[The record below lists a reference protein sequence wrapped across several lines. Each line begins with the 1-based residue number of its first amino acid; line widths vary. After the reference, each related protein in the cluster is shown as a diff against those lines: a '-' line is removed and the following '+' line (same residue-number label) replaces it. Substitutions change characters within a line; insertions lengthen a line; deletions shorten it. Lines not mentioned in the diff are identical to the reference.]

1 MHVCTLARWRVRPG
15 GGGGAAVFYLLH
27 RGGHRSSLA
36 ARACSTRSEWPA
48 WMRARRGSRG
58 GLPPVRFFFF
68 FWVVGDLRI
77 IFVHCRFP
85 ERLIFYFY
93 FWLLADVA
101 APLAA
106 LCGGVTGVLPPCPPF
121 MWRSTKC
128 LLLFL
133 FLLLFSATPPSLLVS
148 LFVLLGV
155 PQSSPIYA
163 AANGVVT
170 MMGRY
175 RQHPHGALIISQEK
189 HTHKEKYMNVFE
201 GRFFVF
207 VSMLPSPSAHLCVSC
222 GLCLATVSP
231 TPSFSSSRSL
241 LFSLL
246 FSTMVRVP
254 TFTTTPKR
262 K

>member
-121 MWRSTKC
+121 MWRRHE
-128 LLLFL
+128 
-133 FLLLFSATPPSLLVS
+133 
-148 LFVLLGV
+148 V
-155 PQSSPIYA
+155 PVVIFISSSFFCHA
-163 AANGVVT
+163 AVV
-170 MMGRY
+170 
-175 RQHPHGALIISQEK
+175 A
-189 HTHKEKYMNVFE
+189 
-201 GRFFVF
+201 
-207 VSMLPSPSAHLCVSC
+207 CVSVC
-222 GLCLATVSP
+222 IAGRATIIADLRGGQRGGDDDGTIPAAPTRGFDHLSRKTHTQRKIYECL
-231 TPSFSSSRSL
+231 
-241 LFSLL
+241 
-246 FSTMVRVP
+246 
-254 TFTTTPKR
+254 
-262 K
+262 